1 MALTT
6 VTANLVE
13 EKWDNDFFASYVR
26 ANRFNRYMGT
36 DTNSVIQIK
45 ENLTKAAGDRI
56 HLALITELT
65 GAGVTGDGL
74 LEGNEEALSQYEF
87 PITVA
92 MRRNAVAITGNQEQ
106 FTGIDLRN
114 AAKAQLKNWAM
125 KKLRTDIINALGS
138 TDGSTA
144 YASASEADKDA
155 WLADNSDRV
164 VFGDGTTAAAYTD
177 HSADLALVTSSM
189 TITKEIVSLMKATAE
204 LASPI
209 IRPVTVG
216 EDSENYVLFVG
227 SGAFRDL
234 KVDLAETLRNA
245 QERGDGNP
253 LFKDG
258 DLMYD
263 GVVIRKIQEIPAT
276 GTVGGSSARLEPIY
290 LCGAQALGVAWAQR
304 TKSNTETRDYG
315 FVNGVEIR
323 EMLGVKKCL
332 FNDKQHGV
340 VTGYVAALAI

>member
-6 VTANLVE
+6 VTTNLVE
-13 EKWDNDFFASYVR
+13 QKWDNDFFASYVR
-26 ANRFNRYMGT
+26 SNRFNRYMGT
-36 DTNSVIQIK
+36 DSNSIIQIK
-45 ENLTKAAGDRI
+45 EDLTKAAGDRI
-56 HLALITELT
+56 HLSLITELT

-74 LEGNEEALSQYEF
+74 LEGNEEALSQYEC

-138 TDGSTA
+138 TDGTTA
-144 YASASEADKDA
+144 YASASEANKDA
-155 WLADNSDRV
+155 WLAANADRV
-164 VFGDGTTAAAYTD
+164 VFGDGTTAAAYSD
-177 HSADLALVTSSM
+177 HSADLALVTASM
-189 TITKEIVSLMKATAE
+189 TLTKEIVSLMKANAETA
-204 LASPI
+204 API

-234 KVDLAETLRNA
+234 KADLSQTLRDA
-245 QERGDGNP
+245 EVRGDGNP

-276 GTVGGSSARLEPIY
+276 GTVGATSARLEPIY

-323 EMLGVKKCL
+323 EMLGVKKL
-332 FNDKQHGV
+332 MFNSLQHGV